1 MLSQFVHERTDLIV
15 LNIGSEEFFD
25 VCAGEWEKYLV
36 NEIDGGC
43 CALDVE
49 KNSARMHG
57 VEG

>member
-15 LNIGSEEFFD
+15 LNMGSEELFD
-25 VCAGEWEKYLV
+25 VCAGEREEYLV

-43 CALDVE
+43 RALDVE
-49 KNSARMHG
+49 QNTARVRG